1 MSNPT
6 SSTEARP
13 ADILAWTEGRA
24 IVATG
29 SPFPPVEADGRVH
42 RIPQANNA
50 YVFPGMGLAAIVSEA
65 RILPESAFLVAAR
78 RLADMATPAELAEG
92 ALFPPIAELRRV
104 AREIAISVVG
114 HLGDMGV
121 GRRYRPAAIP
131 AAVDAAMW
139 EPAYVRYEA
148 V

>member
-1 MSNPT
+1 
-6 SSTEARP
+6 
-13 ADILAWTEGRA
+13 
-24 IVATG
+24 
-29 SPFPPVEADGRVH
+29 
-42 RIPQANNA
+42 
-50 YVFPGMGLAAIVSEA
+50 
-65 RILPESAFLVAAR
+65 
-78 RLADMATPAELAEG
+78 MATPAELAEG

-114 HLGDMGV
+114 HLGDAGV